1 MQACGW
7 AGTSASQGIPSQD
20 AGNALLLTLSQSE
33 QAAFSLISSF
43 VSQSRFPRSVLRRGL
58 SRAELGEAIETEEAF
73 EPSCHHQL

>member
-33 QAAFSLISSF
+33 QAAFFPSSHHLSASHVFQGVSLGE
-43 VSQSRFPRSVLRRGL
+43 VCPGL
-58 SRAELGEAIETEEAF
+58 SWVK
-73 EPSCHHQL
+73 P